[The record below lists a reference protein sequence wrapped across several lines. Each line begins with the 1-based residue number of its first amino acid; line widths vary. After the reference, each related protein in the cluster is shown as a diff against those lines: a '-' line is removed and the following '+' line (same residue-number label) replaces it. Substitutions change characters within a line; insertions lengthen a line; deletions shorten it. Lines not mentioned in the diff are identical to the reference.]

1 VTAPLL
7 HVRRLGVGFAIAIF
21 LSSSLLFLLE
31 PLAGKRVLPLLGGS
45 AAVWAACLVFFQSA
59 LLLGYFVA
67 HWLVTRTRTRTQ
79 IVVFAGLLAVSIGQ
93 LLLSVDPH
101 LTADVAH
108 PILSVMWL
116 MTALIGIPFV
126 TLSSASPLL
135 QAWYARAAQP
145 AAGVAGAPVT
155 HPYRLFA
162 VSNIGSLLSLLLY
175 PFLVE
180 PRLTL
185 RDQTVALASGFT
197 VFVIAF
203 AAIVRSVWRAPTA
216 LSLSPSDVV
225 PLDDVPD
232 DTMPR
237 RILWVL
243 LAVCGSLL
251 LSATTNHLTQNVAA
265 IPLLWII
272 PLVLYLLS
280 FVVAF
285 TDERWR
291 PRVVTA
297 LLGAAGIGAAAY
309 YQWKGDYYSPLVRV
323 VATYSGAVFLVSL
336 FCHSE
341 LYARRPQ
348 ASRLTTFYLCV
359 AAGGAIGALMVGV
372 LAPTVLTGTYEVIV
386 GLCLAAGLGLVVT
399 WSSGWIP
406 RAFWFAATVLMVAL
420 LVTKVRGQGGGNI
433 VRVRN
438 FYGTLRVSQSKDTYF
453 RATART
459 LFNGIIQHGQQVFRA
474 DLKTTPT
481 TYYGRSSGVGL
492 ALDNCCDD
500 RPRRIGVIGLG
511 TGTIAA
517 YGRPGD
523 VVRFYDINPATEPIA
538 RHYFTYLRDSP
549 ARTEIVLGD
558 ARVSLAGEPPQRFD
572 VLAIDAFTGDAIP
585 VHLLT
590 SQALEL
596 YRRHMT
602 PKGIVAFHVSN
613 HFLDLAPVVEQL
625 ATHAGMKTAFISNGG
640 DRTRDLDSSD
650 WVLVTTDENFL
661 MKAPIA
667 RVQQAITVPPR
678 LRLWTDDYN
687 SLLPILR
694 KR

>member
-1 VTAPLL
+1 MTAP
-7 HVRRLGVGFAIAIF
+7 RSPTRRPRLGVGFAIAIF

-59 LLLGYFVA
+59 LLFGYFVA
-67 HWLVTRTRTRTQ
+67 HWLVSRTPTRAQ
-79 IVVFAGLLAVSIGQ
+79 IVVFAGLLALSIGQ
-93 LLLSVDPH
+93 LALSVNPH
-101 LTADVAH
+101 LTANAAH
-108 PILSVMWL
+108 PILSVFWL
-116 MTALIGIPFV
+116 LTALIGIPFI
-126 TLSSASPLL
+126 TLSSASPLF
-135 QAWYARAAQP
+135 QAWYARAAQASP
-145 AAGVAGAPVT
+145 GAEGA

-162 VSNIGSLLSLLLY
+162 VSNIGSLLALLSY
-175 PFLVE
+175 PFFIE
-180 PRLTL
+180 PRLSL
-185 RDQTVALASGFT
+185 RDQAVALASGFT
-197 VFVIAF
+197 LLVLAF
-203 AAIVRSVWRAPTA
+203 AAIVRSVWRAPA
-216 LSLSPSDVV
+216 AVSISPTDRVS
-225 PLDDVPD
+225 LDDVPD
-232 DTMPR
+232 DTLSR

-243 LAVCGSLL
+243 LAMCGSFL
-251 LSATTNHLTQNVAA
+251 LSAVTNHLTQNVAA

-291 PRVVTA
+291 PRVVVAA
-297 LLGAAGIGAAAY
+297 LAALGIAAVAY
-309 YQWKGDYYSPLVRV
+309 YQWKGDYYVPLVRV
-323 VATYSGAVFLVSL
+323 IATYSGALFLISL

-348 ASRLTTFYLCV
+348 AVRLTTFYLCV
-359 AAGGAIGALMVGV
+359 AAGGALGALMVGV
-372 LAPTVLTGTYEVIV
+372 LAPTVLTGTYEVII
-386 GLCLAAGLGLVVT
+386 GLCVAAVLGLVVT

-406 RAFWFAATVLMVAL
+406 RALWVGGAVVVVAL
-420 LVTKVRGQGGGNI
+420 LVTKVRGVGGGNI

-438 FYGTLRVSQSKDTYF
+438 FYGTLRVSQGKDAYF
-453 RATART
+453 RATVRT
-459 LFNGIIQHGQQVFRA
+459 LFNGIIQHGQQVFRV

-481 TYYGRSSGVGL
+481 TYYGRASGVGL
-492 ALDNCCDD
+492 ALDHCCAD

-523 VVRFYDINPATEPIA
+523 VVRFYDINPKTEPIA

-558 ARVSLAGEPPQRFD
+558 ARVSLSGEPPQQFD

-590 SQALEL
+590 TEALQL
-596 YRRHMT
+596 YRRHLK
-602 PKGIVAFHVSN
+602 PNGIVAFHVSN

-625 ATHAGMKTAFISNGG
+625 AEHAGMKTAFVSAGG
-640 DRTRDLDSSD
+640 DRARDLDSSD
-650 WVLVTTDENFL
+650 WVLVTTDEDFL
-661 MKAPIA
+661 MTAQVRRAIQPI
-667 RVQQAITVPPR
+667 IVPPR
-678 LRLWTDDYN
+678 LRRWTDDYN
-687 SLLPILR
+687 SLIPILR